1 MIDGIILN
9 ECLICTKYGQ
19 ERTCG
24 NFPLELALIGESGG
38 VRKEEDAQL
47 EVVRILGKQDLR
59 LGTKDKCKY
68 FAVTSNI
75 GG

>member
-1 MIDGIILN
+1 MG
-9 ECLICTKYGQ
+9 
-19 ERTCG
+19 
-24 NFPLELALIGESGG
+24 LALIGDSGG

-47 EVVRILGKQDLR
+47 EVVWILGKQDLR

-68 FAVTSNI
+68 FAGTSNI